1 MQHTTQQNNAWF
13 VTGTDTGVGKTLIS
27 SALVHAF
34 AAQGKRAIGMKPV
47 AAGCEWRDGEL
58 HNDDVAM
65 LRAASNVPVSRERI
79 NPYAFMPPI
88 APHIAA
94 QQAAM
99 PIALEV
105 MLQAFHG
112 LQAEAECVIVE
123 GVGGFCVPLG
133 DTLDTADLAQV
144 LGLPVIL
151 VVGLRLGCL
160 NHALLTQQAIISR
173 GLRLHGWIGNHIDPD
188 MAMPQENITT
198 LQQRLRAPCLGI
210 VPWQGGE
217 GANTSASHQ
226 PDFRR
231 VSPLL
236 DLALLMNASTA

>member
-1 MQHTTQQNNAWF
+1 MQDTAQNKAQNTAWF

-34 AAQGKRAIGMKPV
+34 AAQGKRSVGMKPV
-47 AAGCEWRDGEL
+47 AAGCEWRDGAL

-65 LRAASNVPVSRERI
+65 LRAASNLPLARERI

-94 QQAAM
+94 EQTGT
-99 PIALEV
+99 PIALDV
-105 MLQAFHG
+105 LLQAYQG
-112 LQAEAECVIVE
+112 LQAEAERVIVE

-133 DTLDTADLAQV
+133 DTLDTADLAV
-144 LGLPVIL
+144 ALNLPVIL

-160 NHALLTQQAIISR
+160 NHALLTQEAILSR
-173 GLRLHGWIGNHIDPD
+173 GLRLQGWVGNHIDPE
-188 MAMPQENITT
+188 MAMPQENITA
-198 LQQRLRAPCLGI
+198 LQQRLQTPCLGI
-210 VPWQGGE
+210 VPWQARE
-217 GANTSASHQ
+217 GAASSE
-226 PDFRR
+226 PDFRQ

-236 DLALLMNASTA
+236 DIALLTG